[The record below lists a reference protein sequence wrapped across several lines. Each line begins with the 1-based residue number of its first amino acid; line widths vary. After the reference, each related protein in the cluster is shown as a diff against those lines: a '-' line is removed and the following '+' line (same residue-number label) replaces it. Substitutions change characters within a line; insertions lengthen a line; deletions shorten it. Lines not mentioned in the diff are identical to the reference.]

1 MPKSCIGGARVAFA
15 QHNDGEMPSI
25 IEDDDDKLPIGRFE
39 RYDTPHPKPFAP
51 KNRLNQLQQ
60 RNSGDLSSQVLIAN
74 GISVAA
80 TTSTEQTQVPPPI
93 PATGPP
99 DSARSDLS
107 SASPNVEMRP
117 LRSVLKRRPQSVISQ
132 QLFNVA
138 DEVKVRFKN

>member
-15 QHNDGEMPSI
+15 QYNDGEMPSI

-132 QLFNVA
+132 QLFNIA
-138 DEVKVRFKN
+138 DEVKVTFKN